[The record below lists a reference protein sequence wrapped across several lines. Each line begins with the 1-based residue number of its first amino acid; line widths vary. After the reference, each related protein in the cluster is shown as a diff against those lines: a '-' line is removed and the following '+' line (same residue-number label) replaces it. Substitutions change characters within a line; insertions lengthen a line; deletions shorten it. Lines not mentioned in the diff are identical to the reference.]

1 MSFFF
6 SYQYFSAHKNYNM
19 AVDYF
24 ASQSKYRTQAVEIA
38 KEQGLLQGNKKK
50 DKHKTK
56 VVIIIYLFHVYSVTF
71 I

>member
-1 MSFFF
+1 
-6 SYQYFSAHKNYNM
+6 M

-56 VVIIIYLFHVYSVTF
+56 VVIIIIGLLYSLFNVYNVSF